1 MEFVADFHI
10 HSKYSRATSR
20 DMDTQHIAEWA
31 KLKGITL
38 MGTGDFTHHLWLE
51 ELKSRLEDL
60 GNGLFKYNDVYFI
73 LTSEISSIY
82 SKKGKTYRIHNL
94 VFSPSFKT
102 TDKINEILSRCGN
115 LASDG
120 RPILG
125 LDASELA
132 RIIFDIDENCMFIPA
147 HCLLPGTFVHTH
159 NGLKTIEEISKKD
172 YVYTHRMRLRSVT
185 ELFKRDYNG
194 EVFHI
199 KPYYFR
205 EGIKTTAEHPF
216 YIIKTHKYCASRG
229 TFCMPMC
236 SQLKNKGCK
245 QKYFMQ
251 YKPEWVQAK
260 DIKINDTLVFPRFN
274 NEIRYKERIEINK
287 LLKGKLIFRRGKIAY
302 KGSRTHFV
310 KNIIEINKDFC
321 RLVGYFISEGYTNSR
336 DCISFCFLED
346 EEEYIN
352 DVISL
357 IKKVFDIELSKIQIK
372 KDIKGI
378 ELVFYSKVLY
388 NLFSKLFYINTKN
401 KKAFSKSL
409 PNRMLYLPLEK
420 QAEIIKGWWRGDK
433 GYTSSKLLMNQMKV
447 LFLRLGVIPSIGMDT
462 IAEHKKRG
470 KHFIGSREI
479 SAQHNTFHFSNLSFF
494 KDEFNLLKD
503 KDFRKFKTKLSRR
516 HGWMDNKY
524 VYLPVRDISKER
536 YRGIVYNLEVDE
548 DNSYVC
554 EFATVHNCWTPWFS
568 LFGSMSGFDR
578 IEDCFEEQTPKIFA
592 LETGLSSDPG
602 MNWRLS
608 ALDKFTLVSNSDSHS
623 PSKIGRE
630 ANVFD
635 CELNYKTIR
644 EVLKTKDKKRF
655 LYTIEFFP
663 EEGKYHYDGHR
674 LCNMRLSPTQTR
686 ENKGR
691 CPKCG
696 KPVTVGFM
704 NRVEQ
709 LADRPQGYIPSNS
722 IPFKNF
728 IPLDEIIAEAKGIAK
743 TSQGVEREYRSC
755 LAKLGNE
762 FEILTK
768 IPKEVLMK
776 NLPSKI
782 AEGILRVRE
791 GKVNI
796 QAGFDGE
803 YGKIAI
809 FSDEDKK
816 GTTEKQLT
824 LF

>member
-1 MEFVADFHI
+1 MKFIADFHI

-20 DMDTQHIAEWA
+20 DMDIAHIAEWA
-31 KLKGITL
+31 GLKGVTL

-51 ELKSRLEDL
+51 EVKAHLEDL
-60 GNGLFKYNDVYFI
+60 GNGLFKYRNVYFI
-73 LTSEISSIY
+73 LTAEISSIY
-82 SKKGKTYRIHNL
+82 SKNGRGYRIHNM

-102 TDKINEILSRCGN
+102 TDKINETLARYGN

-125 LDASELA
+125 MDAEELA
-132 RIIFDIDENCMFIPA
+132 RIIFDIDENCMVVPA
-147 HCLLPGTFVHTH
+147 HCLLPGTFVHTN
-159 NGLKTIEEISKKD
+159 NGLKIIEEISKKD

-194 EVFHI
+194 EIFHI

-229 TFCMPMC
+229 TFCMPRC

-260 DIKINDTLVFPRFN
+260 DIKINDALVFPRFN
-274 NEIRYKERIEINK
+274 NEIRYNTRIEISR
-287 LLKGKLIFRRGKIAY
+287 LLKGKFVFKEGKIAY
-302 KGSRTHFV
+302 KGSRTRFV
-310 KNIIEINKDFC
+310 KNIIEIDKDFC
-321 RLVGYFISEGYTNSR
+321 RLAGYFISEGYTNSR

-357 IKKVFDIELSKIQIK
+357 IQKIFGIELSKIQIK

-378 ELVFYSKVLY
+378 ELIFYSKVLY
-388 NLFSKLFYINTKN
+388 NLFSKLFYINTRN

-409 PNRMLYLPLEK
+409 PNWMLYLPLEK
-420 QAEIIKGWWRGDK
+420 QVETIKGWWRGDK
-433 GYTSSKLLMNQMKV
+433 GYTSSRPLMNQMKV
-447 LFLRLGVIPSIGMDT
+447 LFLRLGIIPSIGLDST
-462 IAEHKKRG
+462 KKHKNRG
-470 KHFIGSREI
+470 KHFIGTREI
-479 SAQHNTFHFSNLSFF
+479 LAQHDMFHFNNLSFF
-494 KDEFNLLKD
+494 EDKFNLLKD
-503 KDFRKFKTKLSRR
+503 SVFKKFRTKLSTR

-536 YRGIVYNLEVDE
+536 YNGVVYNLEVDE

-578 IEDCFEEQTPKIFA
+578 IEDCFEKQTPKIFA
-592 LETGLSSDPG
+592 LETGLSSDPPL
-602 MNWRLS
+602 NWRLS
-608 ALDKFTLVSNSDSHS
+608 ALDKFTLISNSDSHS

-635 CELNYKTIR
+635 CALDYKTIR

-655 LYTIEFFP
+655 LYTVEFFP

-674 LCNMRLSPTQTR
+674 LCGMRLSPGETKQ
-686 ENKGR
+686 NKGR

-696 KPVTVGFM
+696 KPVTVGVM

-709 LADRPQGYIPSNS
+709 LADRPEGYMPADFIPY
-722 IPFKNF
+722 KNL
-728 IPLDEIIAEAKGIAK
+728 IPLDEIIAGAKGVGKGSMAVERDYRSMIAK
-743 TSQGVEREYRSC
+743 FGT
-755 LAKLGNE
+755 E
-762 FEILTK
+762 FEILLKATK
-768 IPKEVLMK
+768 EDLLKGMPPRV
-776 NLPSKI
+776 
-782 AEGILRVRE
+782 AEGILRVRQ

-809 FSDEDKK
+809 FDPQERHGKDE
-816 GTTEKQLT
+816 EQLS